1 MVLEF
6 PDIPVYLAGFSVI
19 VAVDDEDDEDLPV
32 VFLVFIIAKFV
43 KRFLFRLIEL
53 VLFPSLV

>member
-6 PDIPVYLAGFSVI
+6 PDIPVYLTDGI
-19 VAVDDEDDEDLPV
+19 VAVDDEDLPV

-43 KRFLFRLIEL
+43 NESIE
-53 VLFPSLV
+53 